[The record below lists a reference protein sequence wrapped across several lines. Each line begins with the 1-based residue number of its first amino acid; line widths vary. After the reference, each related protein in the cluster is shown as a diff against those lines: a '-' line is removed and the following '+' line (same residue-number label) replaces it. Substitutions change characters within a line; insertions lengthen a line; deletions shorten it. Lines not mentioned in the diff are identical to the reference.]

1 MARVLIVEDNEVD
14 LLLLET
20 IFEEAGHTVHVA
32 SSGDEALDVF
42 VTEVESAI
50 RG

>member
-14 LLLLET
+14 LRLLET
-20 IFEEAGHTVHVA
+20 ILEEAGHTVDVA
-32 SSGDEALDVF
+32 SSGDEALEVF
-42 VTEVESAI
+42 VTEVESSI